1 MYATIPARL
10 AAGGVVDMDCDHTAL
25 DIVIPPL
32 VYAWMGWG
40 MNCRKISVLNSSEQ
54 TFEQLKP
61 LIQEAY
67 EFSFSYNS

>member
-1 MYATIPARL
+1 MLQFRRVWQQAVSWIW
-10 AAGGVVDMDCDHTAL
+10 
-25 DIVIPPL
+25 IVITLLRILSFPTRFMP
-32 VYAWMGWG
+32 GWG

-54 TFEQLKP
+54 IFEQLKP